1 MTLADI
7 FSHLSLADIIGY
19 VGNVVVIVTY
29 SMRTMI
35 PLRILG
41 MCSNAVFLAYSALL
55 GLFPLMILQCILLPL
70 NGFRLYQM
78 LRLTKQVQAAAEGG
92 DASMSWLKPFMTKRT
107 CRAGDVL
114 FRHHEEADEMFFT
127 VAGKFTLVE
136 SGITLPPGVVV
147 GELGLI
153 APDHRRTQTL
163 RADTD
168 GELLVIS
175 YSEVKQ
181 LYYQNPEFGF
191 YFLRLATGRLFHN
204 MNMLEAQLA
213 SREKLPEEMPA
224 PEVA

>member
-1 MTLADI
+1 MNFVTVFNNI
-7 FSHLSLADIIGY
+7 SLADIIAY

-41 MCSNAVFLAYSALL
+41 MCSNVIFLAYSALL

-70 NGFRLYQM
+70 NGFRLFQM

-92 DASMSWLKPFMTKRT
+92 DTSMSWLRPFMTKRS
-107 CRAGDVL
+107 CRAGEVL
-114 FRHHEEADEMFFT
+114 FRHNEEANEMFFT
-127 VAGKFTLVE
+127 VSGRFTLVE
-136 SGITLPPGVVV
+136 SGITLPAGVVV

-213 SREKLPEEMPA
+213 SREDLSEAMPA